1 MGVGACSG
9 VSFTFSCTLSIE
21 EHVTYYF
28 TAQQIPSGLGVIA
41 NTHFPSSTATN
52 SEHLLL
58 VSVRNA
64 FSIAVTCCIEI
75 LTDLLHPHLLLHS
88 RVR

>member
-41 NTHFPSSTATN
+41 NTLPVVNGNKFRA
-52 SEHLLL
+52 LALG
-58 VSVRNA
+58 VCKKR
-64 FSIAVTCCIEI
+64 I
-75 LTDLLHPHLLLHS
+75 
-88 RVR
+88 